1 MGSPGRG
8 WPGRWSRW
16 RPWPGGWWSGRW
28 LVLPRLGEAGH
39 RPAGVFSHRARK
51 THIDPYGQGWP
62 GKRLVGPAALF
73 ANTLLPLVETAFM
86 RQPMAALLTLLHGRH
101 QQKLT
106 AATPNIHTERRCSS
120 SKLKT
125 SLFT

>member
-16 RPWPGGWWSGRW
+16 RPWPGG
-28 LVLPRLGEAGH
+28 LVRPGLGEAGH
-39 RPAGVFSHRARK
+39 RPAGIFTHKK
-51 THIDPYGQGWP
+51 TDNRNGQGWP

-73 ANTLLPLVETAFM
+73 ANTRLPLVEPAFM
-86 RQPMAALLTLLHGRH
+86 RQPMAALLTLLDGRH

-106 AATPNIHTERRCSS
+106 AATPNIKAEKIFTACS
-120 SKLKT
+120 LA
-125 SLFT
+125 